1 MSSNRKSPTRSSSSF
16 SAISLRTPRHQ
27 ELDPSLY
34 SIRPSTGF
42 IWTAEMLEAGKAMY
56 LATLQTPR
64 PNPDDMQ
71 IQMSPSITNDYDE
84 REEFEMDFNLDDDV
98 VEIKHG
104 SPLRKRQIEE
114 IDKDS
119 RKRKRFR
126 ISELPEDDRHLW
138 SMFFEAVRLD
148 YVQKGPDDPAPEGDT
163 RGKKRLADNRVL
175 IQMIKRRHRMMFRE
189 DAKPLA
195 KRELEAVNAYQ
206 RVYDDFLGETAY

>member
-1 MSSNRKSPTRSSSSF
+1 
-16 SAISLRTPRHQ
+16 
-27 ELDPSLY
+27 
-34 SIRPSTGF
+34 
-42 IWTAEMLEAGKAMY
+42 MLEAGKAMY

-114 IDKDS
+114 IDKES

-126 ISELPEDDRHLW
+126 ISELPEDDRYLW

-175 IQMIKRRHRMMFRE
+175 IQMIKRCHRMMF
-189 DAKPLA
+189 
-195 KRELEAVNAYQ
+195 
-206 RVYDDFLGETAY
+206 

>member
-16 SAISLRTPRHQ
+16 SAISSRTPRHQ
-27 ELDPSLY
+27 ELDPNLY

-42 IWTAEMLEAGKAMY
+42 ILTAEMLEADKAMY

-71 IQMSPSITNDYDE
+71 IQMLPSITNDYDE
-84 REEFEMDFNLDDDV
+84 HEEFEMDFNLDDDV

-126 ISELPEDDRHLW
+126 ISELPEDNRHL
-138 SMFFEAVRLD
+138 
-148 YVQKGPDDPAPEGDT
+148 
-163 RGKKRLADNRVL
+163 
-175 IQMIKRRHRMMFRE
+175 
-189 DAKPLA
+189 
-195 KRELEAVNAYQ
+195 
-206 RVYDDFLGETAY
+206 

>member
-1 MSSNRKSPTRSSSSF
+1 
-16 SAISLRTPRHQ
+16 
-27 ELDPSLY
+27 
-34 SIRPSTGF
+34 
-42 IWTAEMLEAGKAMY
+42 MLEAGKAMY

-84 REEFEMDFNLDDDV
+84 REEFEMDF
-98 VEIKHG
+98 
-104 SPLRKRQIEE
+104 
-114 IDKDS
+114 
-119 RKRKRFR
+119 
-126 ISELPEDDRHLW
+126 
-138 SMFFEAVRLD
+138 FEAVRLD

-163 RGKKRLADNRVL
+163 RGKKRLAGNRVL
-175 IQMIKRRHRMMFRE
+175 IQMIRRRHRMMFRE

>member
-1 MSSNRKSPTRSSSSF
+1 
-16 SAISLRTPRHQ
+16 
-27 ELDPSLY
+27 
-34 SIRPSTGF
+34 
-42 IWTAEMLEAGKAMY
+42 MLEAGKAMY
-56 LATLQTPR
+56 LATLQMPR

-104 SPLRKRQIEE
+104 SPLRKRQIKE
-114 IDKDS
+114 IDRES
-119 RKRKRFR
+119 RKRKRFW

-138 SMFFEAVRLD
+138 SMFFKTVRLD
-148 YVQKGPDDPAPEGDT
+148 YVQKGPDDPTPEGDT
-163 RGKKRLADNRVL
+163 RGKKRLADNCVL
-175 IQMIKRRHRMMFRE
+175 IQMIKRRHHMMFWE

-206 RVYDDFLGETAY
+206 RVNDDFLGKAVYWQLLFFT

>member
-1 MSSNRKSPTRSSSSF
+1 
-16 SAISLRTPRHQ
+16 
-27 ELDPSLY
+27 
-34 SIRPSTGF
+34 
-42 IWTAEMLEAGKAMY
+42 MLEAGKAMY

-114 IDKDS
+114 IDKES

-126 ISELPEDDRHLW
+126 ISELPEDDRYLW

-175 IQMIKRRHRMMFRE
+175 IQMIRRRHRMMFRE

-206 RVYDDFLGETAY
+206 RVYDDFLGETAYRQLLFLPSEVYSAAKAIDLPLLSAGERFQRAW